1 MDKVFFPLRY
11 LALVNA
17 EKRRVELIA
26 TLAITALLSGPFLM
40 LVGSNFFHPNG
51 FMDKLLTLTSC
62 LTGFY
67 IAALVAAA
75 TFNLSDLDNPIRF
88 GNIYIV
94 RRGHDGK
101 KVQENLTRRQLVC
114 HIFGYLSFL
123 SFFISVLSGYCIS
136 MAGSSTAS
144 FISFF
149 PEYMHHALTV
159 ARMLAIVCVNVIIS
173 HLLVVT
179 NIGIYYMMHRIF
191 KAEPKVTTKKPEAA
205 A

>member
-1 MDKVFFPLRY
+1 MDKIFFPLRY
-11 LALVNA
+11 LALVNP
-17 EKRRVELIA
+17 EKRRVELITTISIA
-26 TLAITALLSGPFLM
+26 TLLSGPFLM
-40 LVGSNFFHPNG
+40 LVGTNFFHPNG

-88 GNIYIV
+88 GNVYIV
-94 RRGHDGK
+94 RRDHDGVK
-101 KVQENLTRRQLVC
+101 IQENLSRRQLVC

-123 SFFISVLSGYCIS
+123 SFFLSVVFGYCVSLAGSFPFSFTSGFSENIHWLLMIIRALAIISVNL
-136 MAGSSTAS
+136 
-144 FISFF
+144 
-149 PEYMHHALTV
+149 V
-159 ARMLAIVCVNVIIS
+159 IS
-173 HLLVVT
+173 HLLIVT

>member
-1 MDKVFFPLRY
+1 MDKIFFPLRY

-17 EKRRVELIA
+17 EKRRVEFVA
-26 TLAITALLSGPFLM
+26 TLAITVLLSGPFLM
-40 LVGSNFFHPNG
+40 LAGTNFFHPNG
-51 FMDKLLTLTSC
+51 FLDKTLTLTSC

-88 GNIYIV
+88 GNVYV
-94 RRGHDGK
+94 VTKGPDGK
-101 KVQENLTRRQLVC
+101 KVHDNLTRRQLVC

-123 SFFISVLSGYCIS
+123 SFFLSVMSGYCVS
-136 MAGSSTAS
+136 MAGSSTTS

-149 PEYMHHALTV
+149 PSSLHPALSV
-159 ARMLAIVCVNVIIS
+159 VRMLTIVGVSAIIS